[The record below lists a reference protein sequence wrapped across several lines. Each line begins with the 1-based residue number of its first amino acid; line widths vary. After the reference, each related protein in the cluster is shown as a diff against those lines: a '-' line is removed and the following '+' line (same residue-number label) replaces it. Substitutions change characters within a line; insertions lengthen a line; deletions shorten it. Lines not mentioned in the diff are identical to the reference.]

1 MTMRTKTGRTNVAED
16 FISDHVRPPR
26 GRGKPDG
33 ALHEVSTLGLATTV
47 LRAIKDRGDLDTHLV
62 DDVVL
67 GCVDPVGE
75 AGGDIAKAAAL
86 AAAYGKPVPGGH
98 IYRFFA

>member
-1 MTMRTKTGRTNVAED
+1 MADAFIYDHLRT
-16 FISDHVRPPR
+16 PR

-33 ALHEVSTLGLATTV
+33 GLHEVSTLGLATAALSA
-47 LRAIKDRGDLDTHLV
+47 LRLRNHLDTELV

-75 AGGDIAKAAAL
+75 AGGNIARAAAL
-86 AAAYGKPVPGGH
+86 SLRSGSTAQLHAVE
-98 IYRFFA
+98 